1 MSISVT
7 PVSKSLSDLLKESFL
22 QIPRFQRP
30 YDWNNDNIADFWTDL
45 IDRDD
50 DEYFMGSIVVFRDK
64 KDKSLLSVV
73 DGQQRLTTI
82 TIFLSLLRDA
92 FRERGDK
99 NLADAVQGYIQTTD
113 DDNKQ
118 RYVLSHSPAKKL
130 FQHGIQNANPDHTY
144 PPADDE
150 DRAFRA
156 AQNSLSDY
164 LEGYLKKKASG
175 DDELAIE
182 LIRDLRK
189 KILGIRFISVEL
201 DNEDDAYVIFEV
213 LNTRG
218 KDLRTSDLLKNL
230 ITKYLKSN
238 VKGADPHKDKWD
250 KMVSQLDGLR
260 GAYDM
265 DSFLFHYWLGH
276 EELVAKAHLFKSYKA
291 VIKNKAKA
299 KEYLD
304 DLSNAA
310 PIYLRAVA
318 PKDQKWE
325 KEERALAKSLE
336 ALSVFRVAQALPLV
350 LAILRLYY
358 GKYIKLP
365 LAVKALTTIET
376 FTFQFNAITQSRG
389 GGGISSMYAKLA
401 RSAWDCDDAADFQKV
416 LAEMKEKFSDRL
428 PKLAEFQ
435 LAFSQLIYRND
446 LTRYK
451 DLVRYTMEKLQRAQ
465 GWKTETDFDVLTVEH
480 IINQAGGKRTEG
492 SDDCGAIGNL
502 ILVSEELNSKLGDKS
517 PAEKMKILAAANL
530 PLGEVLSGAESWSYK
545 DITKRGNALAELGYK
560 KVWVL

>member
-30 YDWNNDNIADFWTDL
+30 YDWNNDNISEFWTDL

-92 FRERGDK
+92 FRDRGNQ
-99 NLADAVQGYIQTTD
+99 NLADAVQGYIQTAD

-118 RYVLSHSPAKKL
+118 RYILSHSPAKKL
-130 FQHGIQNANPDHTY
+130 FQHGIQNATPDPAY
-144 PPADDE
+144 PPVDDE

-156 AQNSLSDY
+156 AQNGLSDY
-164 LEGYLKKKASG
+164 LKKYLDKKTGG
-175 DDELAIE
+175 DDDASIA
-182 LIRDLRK
+182 LIRELRK
-189 KILGIRFISVEL
+189 KVLGIRFISVEL
-201 DNEDDAYVIFEV
+201 DNEDDAHVIFEV

-218 KDLRTSDLLKNL
+218 KDLRNSDLLKNL

-260 GAYDM
+260 GSYDM

-276 EELVAKAHLFKSYKA
+276 EEFVAKAHLFKSYKA
-291 VIKNKAKA
+291 VIKNKVRA

-318 PKDQKWE
+318 PRDQKWE
-325 KEERALAKSLE
+325 KEERALSKSLD
-336 ALSVFRVAQALPLV
+336 ALSIFRVAQALPLV
-350 LAILRLYY
+350 LAILRLFYEK
-358 GKYIKLP
+358 KY
-365 LAVKALTTIET
+365 
-376 FTFQFNAITQSRG
+376 
-389 GGGISSMYAKLA
+389 
-401 RSAWDCDDAADFQKV
+401 
-416 LAEMKEKFSDRL
+416 
-428 PKLAEFQ
+428 
-435 LAFSQLIYRND
+435 
-446 LTRYK
+446 
-451 DLVRYTMEKLQRAQ
+451 
-465 GWKTETDFDVLTVEH
+465 
-480 IINQAGGKRTEG
+480 
-492 SDDCGAIGNL
+492 
-502 ILVSEELNSKLGDKS
+502 
-517 PAEKMKILAAANL
+517 
-530 PLGEVLSGAESWSYK
+530 
-545 DITKRGNALAELGYK
+545 
-560 KVWVL
+560 